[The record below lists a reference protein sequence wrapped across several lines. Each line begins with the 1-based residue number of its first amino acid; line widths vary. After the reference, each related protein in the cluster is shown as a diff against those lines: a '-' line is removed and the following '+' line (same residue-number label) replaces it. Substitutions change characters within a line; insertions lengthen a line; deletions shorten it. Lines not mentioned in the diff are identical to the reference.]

1 MQMSFSTFGW
11 SVSLATHA
19 VLVMFLFVIARPAG
33 PDSGP
38 EEPAPDAEE
47 ARTGNLVPGDEPR
60 AESRYA
66 PLPDS
71 ERPFPEMRETGEPP
85 PPPPVRT
92 KAPAAKPVSA
102 KPAAASVEAA
112 PRASGETEIY
122 VVKSGDTLTA
132 IANRTGTTLADLA
145 KLNKSTVK
153 KLAKLWVGQKI
164 RVPAKK

>member
-47 ARTGNLVPGDEPR
+47 ARTGNSLPGDEPR

-71 ERPFPEMRETGEPP
+71 ESPFPEMRETGEPP

-112 PRASGETEIY
+112 LRASG
-122 VVKSGDTLTA
+122 DTPTA

>member
-19 VLVMFLFVIARPAG
+19 VLVIFLFVIARPAG

-38 EEPAPDAEE
+38 EESAPDAEE
-47 ARTGNLVPGDEPR
+47 ARTGNSLPGDEPR

-92 KAPAAKPVSA
+92 KAPAT
-102 KPAAASVEAA
+102 ASVEAA

>member
-11 SVSLATHA
+11 SVSIATHA
-19 VLVMFLFVIARPAG
+19 VLVMFLFIIARPAG

-38 EEPAPDAEE
+38 EEPVPGAEE
-47 ARTGNLVPGDEPR
+47 ARTGNSVSSDESR

-71 ERPFPEMRETGEPP
+71 ESPFPEMRKTEEPP

-92 KAPAAKPVSA
+92 KAPAA
-102 KPAAASVEAA
+102 ASVEAA
-112 PRASGETEIY
+112 LRASGETEIY